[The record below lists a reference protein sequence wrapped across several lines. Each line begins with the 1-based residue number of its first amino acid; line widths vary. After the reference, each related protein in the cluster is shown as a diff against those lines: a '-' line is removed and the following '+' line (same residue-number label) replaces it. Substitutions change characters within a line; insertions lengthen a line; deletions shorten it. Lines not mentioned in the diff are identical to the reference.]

1 MLTSPAIV
9 KRKRIWVA
17 SDPHFFHSAILEFRG
32 ADGGLIRPGFSNISE
47 MNAHILEAWNAKVKH
62 GDVGYWLGDMVI
74 GNDADRAAFR
84 TLWPKFNGSKRLVLG
99 NHDDPTF
106 LAATGLFKRVA
117 VEKSWNEYGL
127 MFSHRPLHETE
138 LAVNDQMMLNV
149 HGHIH
154 EKASP
159 PGPYLNVSV
168 EAISYIP
175 LELEELIARREAIFG
190 PWRDRD
196 GHVRRSST
204 C

>member
-1 MLTSPAIV
+1 MLSAPVIV

-17 SDPHFFHSAILEFRG
+17 SDPHFFHSAILGFRSSDG
-32 ADGGLIRPGFSNISE
+32 ALIRPGFSDVDE
-47 MNAHILEAWNAKVKH
+47 MHVHILEAWNSKVKH

-84 TLWPKFNGSKRLVLG
+84 ALLPKFNGSKRLVLG
-99 NHDDPTF
+99 NHDDPAF
-106 LAATGLFKRVA
+106 LAGTGLFKRVA
-117 VEKSWNEYGL
+117 VEKSWGEYGL
-127 MFSHRPLHETE
+127 MFSHRPLHESE
-138 LAVNDQMMLNV
+138 LAMNGQMMMNV

-168 EAISYIP
+168 EAISYTPI
-175 LELEELIARREAIFG
+175 ELEDLIARREAILE

-196 GHVRRSST
+196 GQVRKAAT